1 MGKGA
6 SLCYEEHPR
15 WVCGAVVPGL
25 GWAGLAAGLRSWRI
39 WDVAISQAIFK
50 TF

>member
-15 WVCGAVVPGL
+15 WVRGAVVPGL
-25 GWAGLAAGLRSWRI
+25 GWLLGCEAGEFGMW
-39 WDVAISQAIFK
+39 QF
-50 TF
+50 